1 MPRTCRHQ
9 AQLSTRRGLRR
20 LRRAVP
26 AEPAEPSAFK
36 LGGGLG
42 PAEEEAVEQVARPLI
57 GIRRSSQP
65 VQYASWDEGR
75 SQVAAYLARNRDS
88 STKDQ
93 AGSKMGAAWIQKS
106 TPMLQEQP
114 RQQPTNW
121 SEAKALRRSGAE
133 PLAKRRK
140 ASPPPPLPQL
150 PTMLP
155 AIRGAASETASS
167 QKDLRPDSFA
177 ERRARL
183 LGAPLVVPTLARPI
197 ASGAMSRDW
206 SLPQLPRHLV

>member
-1 MPRTCRHQ
+1 

-75 SQVAAYLARNRDS
+75 SQVAAYLARLY
-88 STKDQ
+88 
-93 AGSKMGAAWIQKS
+93 GAVARS
-106 TPMLQEQP
+106 RLQSGERRRAQ
-114 RQQPTNW
+114 
-121 SEAKALRRSGAE
+121 LRIYAINAME
-133 PLAKRRK
+133 

-155 AIRGAASETASS
+155 AIRG
-167 QKDLRPDSFA
+167 
-177 ERRARL
+177 
-183 LGAPLVVPTLARPI
+183 TL
-197 ASGAMSRDW
+197 
-206 SLPQLPRHLV
+206 Q